1 MRALPHLMTV
11 DAEAAR
17 RLLAQPAWDGTAMTL
32 PRRKV
37 LHLLAAAAA
46 LPAGARIARAQAYPV
61 RPIRLVIPYPPGGV
75 YDATGRLWA
84 DRVKAR
90 LGTVVVEN
98 IGGAGSTRGTAAAA
112 RAAPDG
118 YTILLGGT
126 SGLVINPLASTET
139 LYDPARDFQP
149 IAVIGHNPTLI
160 DVHPAQPIHSL
171 QELAD
176 FAKQNPGKLSYG
188 TSGVGT
194 PNHLVGEMFKLLTG
208 ASIAHV
214 PYRGSGPSMTDLLGG
229 HIPMLVQSVTGQA
242 LELHRTGK
250 LRILA
255 VTSDRPLTAEPSIP
269 TVQQAGF
276 PGLASENFIGLFA
289 PRGTP
294 GAVVERVAQATRDT
308 MAEAEVR
315 ALFIASGFEPDSD
328 SGPQQARDL
337 IDREIAKWA
346 PIIKAIGLK
355 LD

>member
-1 MRALPHLMTV
+1 MM
-11 DAEAAR
+11 
-17 RLLAQPAWDGTAMTL
+17 L
-32 PRRKV
+32 PRRKF
-37 LHLLAAAAA
+37 LNLLAAAAA
-46 LPAGARIARAQAYPV
+46 LPAGSRVAQAQAYPV

-90 LGTVVVEN
+90 LGTIVVEN
-98 IGGAGSTRGTAAAA
+98 IGGAGSTRGTTAVA
-112 RAAPDG
+112 RAQPDG
-118 YTILLGGT
+118 YTILLGGN
-126 SGLVINPLASTET
+126 SGLVINPLASSDIS
-139 LYDPARDFQP
+139 YDPVNDFQP
-149 IAVIGHNPTLI
+149 IAVVGHNPTLI
-160 DVHPAQPIHSL
+160 EVHPAQPIHSL

-194 PNHLVGEMFKLLTG
+194 PNHLVGEMFKSLAG
-208 ASIAHV
+208 ANIAHV

-255 VTSDRPLTAEPSIP
+255 VTSDRPLTAAPSIP

-276 PGLASENFIGLFA
+276 PGLASQNFIGLFA
-289 PRGTP
+289 PKGTP
-294 GAVVERVAQATRDT
+294 SAVVERVAQATRDT
-308 MAEAEVR
+308 MADHEVQQ
-315 ALFIASGFEPDSD
+315 LFIASGFEPDVD
-328 SGPQQARDL
+328 SNPQQTRDL
-337 IDREIAKWA
+337 LDREIAKWA
-346 PIIKAIGLK
+346 PVIKAIGLK